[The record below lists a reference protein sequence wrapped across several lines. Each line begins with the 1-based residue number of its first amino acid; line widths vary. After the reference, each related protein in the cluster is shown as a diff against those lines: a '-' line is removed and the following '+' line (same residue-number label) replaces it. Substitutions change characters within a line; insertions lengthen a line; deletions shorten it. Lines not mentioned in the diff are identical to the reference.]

1 MNFENTMQL
10 ILEKYIINL
19 YDEFIIEHSY
29 DNNMSFNFDMVISLT
44 DNTANLE
51 KLKEYFNEYFGQQ
64 TGKELIYNYYKEY
77 SQYYDND
84 YIEELLNELT
94 YHINDLY
101 FYFNGVIFYKFQ
113 EFIEQ
118 TIDIL
123 DGRFL
128 K

>member
-1 MNFENTMQL
+1 MNFQNTMQL

-29 DNNMSFNFDMVISLT
+29 DNNMRFNFDMVISLT
-44 DNTANLE
+44 INVDNLD
-51 KLKEYFNEYFGQQ
+51 KLNEYFNEYFDQQ
-64 TGKELIYNYYKEY
+64 TSKELIDNYYKEHSEY
-77 SQYYDND
+77 FNDD
-84 YIEELLNELT
+84 YIEELLN
-94 YHINDLY
+94 INDLY
-101 FYFNGVIFYKFQ
+101 FYFNGVIFHKFK

-123 DGRFL
+123 DGKCL

>member
-1 MNFENTMQL
+1 MNFENNIKA
-10 ILEKYIINL
+10 ILEKYIIYL
-19 YDEFIIEHSY
+19 YDEFIIELSY
-29 DNNMSFNFDMVISLT
+29 HDNMSFNFDMVISLT
-44 DNTANLE
+44 INVD
-51 KLKEYFNEYFGQQ
+51 KLDKLNEYFNEYFDQQ
-64 TGKELIYNYYKEY
+64 TSKELIDNYYKEHSEY
-77 SQYYDND
+77 FNDD

-101 FYFNGVIFYKFQ
+101 FYFNGVIFHKFK

-123 DGRFL
+123 DGKCL